1 MLKSIAKLI
10 GGSSERSVKKLRPHV
25 DAVNGLEPDFEGL
38 TDEGL
43 RVTTEEF
50 RARLDDGEDLDDI
63 LPEAFA
69 AVREAAKRT
78 LGQRH
83 FDVQIIGGYVL
94 HQGKIAEMRTGEG
107 KTLVATLPAYLNG
120 LTGKGVHVVTVNDY
134 LARRD
139 AQWMGQV
146 YDFLGLSVGVLQHD
160 SAYLYDSS
168 GKGKKGMERLREA
181 ERRDAY
187 AADITYATNN
197 KFGFDYLSDNMVV
210 DRSQRVQRELA
221 YGIVDE
227 VDNILIDEARTPL
240 IISGPAQESTKEYY
254 RFAKLV
260 PSLVDTEDYTINE
273 KHRAV
278 SLTADGMSKVEKLLR
293 VDNLYDPANLR
304 LVHFV
309 ENALKA
315 RTIFKRDREYVV
327 KDGEVVIVDEFTG
340 RLTPGRRFSDGVHQ
354 ALEAKEG
361 LTVQP
366 ETITY
371 ATITLQNYFRMYS
384 KLAGMTG
391 TAATEAEEFWKIYK
405 LDVMEI
411 TTNQQM
417 VRDDQPDLIYKNQKA
432 KYDAVV
438 NDIEQFHN
446 AGRPVLV
453 GTTDI
458 SKSELLSERLRRKK
472 IPHEV
477 LNAKQH
483 EREASIVAQAGRPGA
498 VTVATNMAGRGTDI
512 VLGGNPEGID
522 IDAEEWATDHAAV
535 IDAGGLQIIGTE
547 RHEARRIDNQL
558 RGRAGRQGDPGTTRF
573 YVALD
578 DDLMRRFGGER
589 IQSVMDWAGLEDDAP
604 LENKMITRSIEGAQ
618 VKVEAHHF
626 DIRKHLVEFDDVI
639 NTHRAVIY
647 EERDKVLSGSDL
659 KANIREMVESEVRE
673 TAKRY
678 LEDAPPEE
686 WDVEAMLG
694 ELGTIFPLRGEFAAP
709 DAVAGMGQEEIEDGL
724 AALANKLYEEQEAL
738 LGPAIM
744 RDIERQVML
753 RVIDANWVPHLTS
766 MENLRQGIGLQAY
779 GQRDPL
785 VMYKRQGM
793 ERFEELKSR
802 IQYDIVHTIY
812 HIVPAGANGKAPRS
826 GNGRRG
832 GPGKSVMANVVGDS
846 GRRRVGAGSRKIG
859 RNSPCPCGSGKK
871 YKRCC
876 GA

>member
-1 MLKSIAKLI
+1 MMKSIAKLI
-10 GGSSERSVKKLRPHV
+10 GGSSERSVKKLQPYV
-25 DAVNGLEPDFEGL
+25 DEVNGLEPEFEGL

-50 RARLDDGEDLDDI
+50 RARAGDGEDMEDI

-78 LGQRH
+78 LHQRH
-83 FDVQIIGGYVL
+83 FDVQIIGGVVL

-120 LTGKGVHVVTVNDY
+120 LTGRGVHVVTVNDY

-160 SAYLYDSS
+160 SAFLYDSS
-168 GKGKKGMERLREA
+168 RGGGRGMQSLREVQ
-181 ERRDAY
+181 RPDAY
-187 AADITYATNN
+187 AADITYGTNN
-197 KFGFDYLSDNMVV
+197 EFGFDYLRDNMVI
-210 DRSQRVQRELA
+210 DRSQRVQRPLA

-240 IISGPAQESTKEYY
+240 IISGPAEESTKEYY

-260 PSLVDTEDYTINE
+260 PSLVALEDYTIDE

-278 SLTADGMSKVEKLLR
+278 SLTADGMSKVEGLLR
-293 VDNLYDPANLR
+293 VDNLYDPGNIR

-315 RTIFKRDREYVV
+315 RTIFERDREYVV
-327 KDGEVVIVDEFTG
+327 KDGGVVIVDEFTG
-340 RLTPGRRFSDGVHQ
+340 RLMPGRRFSDGVHQ

-361 LTVQP
+361 LAVRR

-411 TTNQQM
+411 PTNLAM
-417 VRDDQPDLIYKNQKA
+417 VRGDQPDLIYKNQKA
-432 KYDAVV
+432 KYEAVV
-438 NDIEQFHN
+438 QDIEELHR
-446 AGRPVLV
+446 AGKPVLV

-458 SKSELLSERLRRKK
+458 SKSELLSERLRCKGIR
-472 IPHEV
+472 HEV

-483 EREASIVAQAGRPGA
+483 EREASIVAQAGRPGS

-512 VLGGNPEGID
+512 VLGGSPDGLD
-522 IDAEEWATDHAAV
+522 IDAEEWATDHRAV
-535 IDAGGLQIIGTE
+535 VESGGLHIIGTE

-589 IQSVMDWAGLEDDAP
+589 IQSVMEWAGLEDDAP

-618 VKVEAHHF
+618 VKVESHHF
-626 DIRKHLVEFDDVI
+626 DIRKHLVEYDDVI

-647 EERDKVLSGSDL
+647 EERDKVLKGSDL
-659 KANIREMVESEVRE
+659 KNNIREMVESEVRDI
-673 TAKRY
+673 ARRY
-678 LEDAPPEE
+678 LEDAAPED

-694 ELGTIFPLRGEFAAP
+694 ELGTIFPLRGELASP
-709 DAVAGMGQEEIEDGL
+709 DAVAQMGQEEIEDRLL
-724 AALANKLYEEQEAL
+724 ALGNELYEEQEAM
-738 LGPAIM
+738 LGSEIM

-793 ERFEELKSR
+793 ERFEELKNR

-812 HIVPAGANGKAPRS
+812 HIVPPGTNGSAPRS
-826 GNGRRG
+826 GSGRRG
-832 GPGKSVMANVVGDS
+832 GPGKSVMTNVVGD
-846 GRRRVGAGSRKIG
+846 RARERVGAGPGKIG
-859 RNSPCPCGSGKK
+859 RNAPCPCGSGKK